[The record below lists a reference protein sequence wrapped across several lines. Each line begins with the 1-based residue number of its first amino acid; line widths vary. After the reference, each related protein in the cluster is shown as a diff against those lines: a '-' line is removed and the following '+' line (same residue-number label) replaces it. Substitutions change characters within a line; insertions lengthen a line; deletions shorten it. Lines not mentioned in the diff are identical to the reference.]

1 MEAKGIKMEEGGN
14 MLDMDLADDEDLL
27 FWIVKKIFF

>member
-27 FWIVKKIFF
+27 F